1 VNSNFLLLVNLA
13 ARNLLRNPR
22 RTLAVLLT
30 VAIGTGSLFTFEGF
44 NHGIMNQY
52 RVNTIHSRLGYGQ
65 INTRGYR
72 DKVHEKP
79 WEHWIDNPAP
89 LLEEIRQIPG
99 VTHVFPRLNFYSLLS
114 NGSITLSGRGQGI
127 HGLEEADFFYALN
140 IVEGETLKDQ
150 PDGILLG
157 QGLARS
163 LNVKPG
169 DRVTVLANTV
179 NGSMNGADLT
189 VVGVFHTGAKEFD
202 DLVYR
207 IPLKVAQTLLDSQ
220 KIESVSLGL
229 KDIETWKSVAATIG
243 GKHPELEAIPFA
255 VLDKVYYQNA
265 VDWLDSQFAV
275 IRLIFLL
282 IVVLGIF
289 NTISTGILERKQEVG
304 NLRANGESR
313 GQILALFLTE
323 GACLGILGS
332 LTGILLACGLAYT
345 VLSHGILMPPSPGLT
360 RQFNVFVE
368 LTFRSGL
375 ITFVLGVACAFLGTL
390 MAAFK
395 VTRLPIG
402 EALRSV

>member
-1 VNSNFLLLVNLA
+1 MSNFLLLLNLA

-30 VAIGTGSLFTFEGF
+30 VAMGTGSLFTFEGF

-52 RVNTIHSRLGYGQ
+52 RINTIHSRLGYGQ
-65 INTRGYR
+65 LNTRGYR

-79 WEHWIDNPAP
+79 WEHWIENPQP
-89 LLEEIRQIPG
+89 IVDGIRQIPG

-114 NGSITLSGRGQGI
+114 NGAVTLSGRGQGI
-127 HGLEEADFFYALN
+127 NGVEEADFFHALN

-179 NGSMNGADLT
+179 HSSMNGADLT
-189 VVGVFHTGAKEFD
+189 VVGIFHTGAKEFD

-207 IPLKVAQTLLDSQ
+207 IPLTVAQTLLDTDRV
-220 KIESVSLGL
+220 ESISLGL
-229 KDIETWKSVAATIG
+229 KHIDDWTPVATKLEG
-243 GKHPELEAIPFA
+243 MHPELEAIPFA

-265 VDWLDSQFAV
+265 VDWLGSQFDV

-332 LTGILLACGLAYT
+332 LTGVLIAFLLAHT

-360 RQFNVFVE
+360 RQFHVFVE

-375 ITFVLGVACAFLGTL
+375 ITFLLGVVCAFLGTL
-390 MAAFK
+390 LAAFK

>member
-1 VNSNFLLLVNLA
+1 MSSFLLLINLA

-22 RTLAVLLT
+22 RTFAVLLT

-52 RVNTIHSRLGYGQ
+52 RINSIHSRLGYGQ

-79 WEHWIDNPAP
+79 WEHWIENPAP
-89 LLEEIRQIPG
+89 TLEEVRKIPG
-99 VTHVFPRLNFYSLLS
+99 VTHVFPRLNFYSLIS
-114 NGSITLSGRGQGI
+114 NGAVTLSGRGQGI
-127 HGLEEADFFYALN
+127 NGAEEADFFHALN
-140 IVEGETLKDQ
+140 IVEGETLKHQ

-157 QGLARS
+157 KGLAHT

-179 NGSMNGADLT
+179 HGSMNGADLT
-189 VVGVFHTGAKEFD
+189 VIGVFHTGAKEFD

-207 IPLKVAQTLLDSQ
+207 IPLKVAQTLLDTDR
-220 KIESVSLGL
+220 IESISLGL
-229 KDIETWKSVAATIG
+229 KDVDTWKPVAAAVEG
-243 GKHPELEAIPFA
+243 RHPELEAIPFA

-265 VDWLDSQFAV
+265 VDWLESQFSV

-323 GACLGILGS
+323 GAALGILGS
-332 LTGILLACGLAYT
+332 LAGVLLAAILAYT
-345 VLSHGILMPPSPGLT
+345 VLRHGILMPPSPGLT

-368 LTFRSGL
+368 LTIKSGL

-390 MAAFK
+390 LAAFK